1 MTFIQF
7 IFKKAKEETLQL
19 ILLFVMLGLVVYFTP
34 TLIEYGTRF
43 EVILILPTILILIA
57 ALLNTSYS
65 IYYNYQ
71 KNKK

>member
-1 MTFIQF
+1 MPFIQF
-7 IFKKAKEETLQL
+7 IFKKAKEEALL
-19 ILLFVMLGLVVYFTP
+19 LVLLFVMLGLVVYFTP
-34 TLIEYGTRF
+34 PLIEHGTRF
-43 EVILILPTILILIA
+43 EVILILPTLLILIA